1 LADPQDDLE
10 RIRERLAVGRAQA
23 GDREAFSRLVASY
36 HDRLTYYAHRLTGNA
51 EAARDI
57 LQDTWL
63 EVFRTLSKLHSTS
76 AFRVWLYKIAH
87 HRSLTYLRRHQVESR
102 AIELRAQQLA
112 GCDEAVDGWNEMDL
126 LDNAEL
132 VHRALDRLSNVHR
145 EVMAL
150 RFLENMDVRDIARVT
165 NVSEGTAK
173 SRLHYAKRAMRQI
186 IDEEQGRG

>member
-1 LADPQDDLE
+1 MADPQDDLE

-23 GDREAFSRLVASY
+23 GDREAFRRLVESY
-36 HDRLTYYAHRLTGNA
+36 HDRLSYYAHRLTGNA

-63 EVFRTLSKLHSTS
+63 EVFRTLPKLHSAA

-87 HRSLTYLRRHQVESR
+87 HRALTYLRRHRVESR
-102 AIELRAQQLA
+102 AQQLG
-112 GCDEAVDGWNEMDL
+112 GCDEAADGWNELEL
-126 LDNAEL
+126 LDRAEL
-132 VHRALDRLSNVHR
+132 VHRTLERLSDVHR
-145 EVMAL
+145 EVMTL

-186 IDEEQGRG
+186 IDEEQGHG